1 MTLATQYRGRSRTS
15 ELATTNGFNASPDG
29 GEDSACRGKPE
40 AESGGARWISSL
52 PNAQDPPPPPS
63 AAATSHT
70 STHAVGSRNNPLLPV
85 SNRPNHENGRS
96 FKGWYEFQPNNCSAF
111 LNTPLF
117 PNAQVQRT
125 SS

>member
-70 STHAVGSRNNPLLPV
+70 STHAVGSRNNPFSRFQIDPIVRTTEV
-85 SNRPNHENGRS
+85 SRNG
-96 FKGWYEFQPNNCSAF
+96 
-111 LNTPLF
+111 
-117 PNAQVQRT
+117 T
-125 SS
+125 SPA